1 MINVYKITSRY
12 LQQESFRS
20 APHSG
25 IDFKMEKGEPLR
37 AIVEGKIRIADYG
50 NLNAGKT
57 VFIDTEDGRT
67 LIYGHLNDFANIHN
81 GQQVNVGDLLGYAGS
96 TGFSTG
102 NHLHLGYKEGGI
114 FKDPSEFISSI
125 QHMND
130 SNFIAQSASNM
141 KMNFF
146 EYMQQ
151 HMDLIGGFIS
161 TFKLNMIHL
170 ITSTDYSPVMQLLKH
185 IIQFIFLNT

>member
-1 MINVYKITSRY
+1 MINVYKITSKY

-20 APHSG
+20 VPHSG

-67 LIYGHLNDFANIHN
+67 LIYGHLNDFTVQN
-81 GQQVNVGDLLGYAGS
+81 GQYVNVGDIVGHAGS

-114 FKDPSEFISSI
+114 FKDPSRFIESI

-130 SNFIAQSASNM
+130 SNFIAQSTSNL

-146 EYMQQ
+146 EHMQQ

-161 TFKLNMIHL
+161 TVKLNLIHML
-170 ITSTDYSPVMQLLKH
+170 TSTDYSPVIQLLKH
-185 IIQFIFLNT
+185 IIQLIFLNS